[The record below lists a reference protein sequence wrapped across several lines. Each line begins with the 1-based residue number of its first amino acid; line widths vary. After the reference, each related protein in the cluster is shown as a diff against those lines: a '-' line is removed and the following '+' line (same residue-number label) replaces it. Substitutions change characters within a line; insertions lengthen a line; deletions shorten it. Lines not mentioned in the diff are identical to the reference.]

1 MEGEIQVINT
11 SMWMCSIS
19 FLIRQIQVKDRMRFL
34 LYSKLTKKIRK
45 SENTM
50 CWVRKL
56 SKWKLWYVP
65 PGVQIGRN
73 TMEKEVG
80 ITYYN

>member
-1 MEGEIQVINT
+1 MKKKKETLPNRIEKRARGLNRKIMKGEIQVINT
-11 SMWMCSIS
+11 SLWMCSIS

-50 CWVRKL
+50 C
-56 SKWKLWYVP
+56 
-65 PGVQIGRN
+65 
-73 TMEKEVG
+73 
-80 ITYYN
+80 